1 MPKHTNNAASA
12 TAFPTTPKAT
22 SYKRKR
28 KAGEERFY
36 AVRAGRMPGVYAT
49 WAECQANITGFQ
61 GAMYKAFPTREE
73 AALFAAGKNP
83 NPGSTPD
90 RFYAVAVG
98 NRPGIYTEW
107 TEAQAAYTGVKAPKY
122 KKFETRQAAEEWM
135 EGFEQSNSSMLHGG
149 LKLEEEDEEDEDEDD
164 EDDEED
170 DEEIAAPSK
179 KKFKPEIQLH
189 VGNEY
194 GNLEVVYTD
203 GSTLS
208 NGQDGAVS
216 GVGVFFGESDPRF
229 VPGSGASPPNPP
241 PSIHTHTHTLVN
253 REHSALTVPPRNI
266 SERLPGDVQTN
277 QRAELTAILRA
288 LQTIPPTQGV
298 LIWSD
303 STYAIK
309 CVTEWFIKWENNGWK
324 THKGPVL
331 NRDLVEMVLKEIRK
345 REGLGTKTVIKW
357 VKGHEGNHGNVAADG
372 LAVRGANEAKA
383 SGEMMSGKRRRK

>member
-216 GVGVFFGESDPRF
+216 GVGVFFGESDPR
-229 VPGSGASPPNPP
+229 
-241 PSIHTHTHTLVN
+241 
-253 REHSALTVPPRNI
+253 NI